1 MIKKHRRLLF
11 AISISMFIHFFL
23 YGGIYLASKSEIFKN
38 SYEKSRMIVM
48 KIKTNKPEPKP
59 EPESKPKPEPEPEP
73 EPRKK
78 PISHKRTKKEKPSDE
93 NTDPVFGVTE
103 KTVKKDEKKTGIGVR
118 TGNTLMKEQEKKP
131 PPEEVKDYKSGK
143 KIRKTRKY
151 NPVPPYK
158 LGKMPRFKKRV
169 TPEYPPALKEEGVEG
184 KVIMKVGIDRS
195 GKIKS
200 IEILEA
206 DHPLFIKYAV
216 AAMKK
221 TEFFPA
227 EFEDGNPAD
236 TKVEIPIKFEL
247 EL

>member
-1 MIKKHRRLLF
+1 
-11 AISISMFIHFFL
+11 
-23 YGGIYLASKSEIFKN
+23 
-38 SYEKSRMIVM
+38 
-48 KIKTNKPEPKP
+48 
-59 EPESKPKPEPEPEP
+59 
-73 EPRKK
+73 
-78 PISHKRTKKEKPSDE
+78 
-93 NTDPVFGVTE
+93 
-103 KTVKKDEKKTGIGVR
+103 
-118 TGNTLMKEQEKKP
+118 
-131 PPEEVKDYKSGK
+131 K
-143 KIRKTRKY
+143 KIQETRKY
-151 NPVPPYK
+151 NPVPAYK

-184 KVIMKVGIDRS
+184 QVIMKIGIDLN

-216 AAMKK
+216 SAMKK

-227 EFEDGNPAD
+227 ELEDGSPVD